1 MADPTMSILWS
12 DLFYGNGDGD
22 VMTGPYQNIITILGG
37 PCQRN
42 IGTGMELL
50 FGYYAFHEYCE
61 IFFEHIPFKL
71 FHCWNSIIRKRKRK
85 EKKTTAITCAL
96 FIRQGF
102 WFCITIHKLSAYT
115 GI

>member
-37 PCQRN
+37 PLQRN

-50 FGYYAFHEYCE
+50 FGYYVAVAVLLCSLSSWSAWVA
-61 IFFEHIPFKL
+61 IHIPF
-71 FHCWNSIIRKRKRK
+71 
-85 EKKTTAITCAL
+85 
-96 FIRQGF
+96 
-102 WFCITIHKLSAYT
+102 
-115 GI
+115 